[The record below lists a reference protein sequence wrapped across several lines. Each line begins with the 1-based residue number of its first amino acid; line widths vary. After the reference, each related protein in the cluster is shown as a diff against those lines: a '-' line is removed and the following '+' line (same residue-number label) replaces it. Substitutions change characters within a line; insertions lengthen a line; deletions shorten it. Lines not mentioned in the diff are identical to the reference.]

1 MNLILHSIVGG
12 GDWQTILE
20 SVGRSVRSA
29 TVKYLTMPTENQ
41 ITLSNMLKSGSSKMK
56 PTVDSIIEKYNIR
69 PYNGSWYVQEK
80 KLREVLEQ
88 VIEEAYI
95 AGQESVAKHNDS
107 DYYEPVT
114 RHFKD

>member
-1 MNLILHSIVGG
+1 MKLTLHSIVGG

-41 ITLSNMLKSGSSKMK
+41 NTLSNMLKSGRSRMK
-56 PTVDSIIEKYNIR
+56 PSVDTILAQYNIR

-80 KLREVLEQ
+80 KLREMLEQ
-88 VIEEAYI
+88 IIEQVYEA
-95 AGQESVAKHNDS
+95 GVKSTGESK
-107 DYYEPVT
+107 
-114 RHFKD
+114 K

>member
-1 MNLILHSIVGG
+1 MKLTLHSIVGG

-20 SVGRSVRSA
+20 SVGRSVRIA

-80 KLREVLEQ
+80 KLREIIEQ
-88 VIEEAYI
+88 IVEEVYE
-95 AGQESVAKHNDS
+95 AGIKSTGESSK
-107 DYYEPVT
+107 
-114 RHFKD
+114 